1 MDHASISHFV
11 HEKARF
17 SNSQNVNSGL
27 GFKLTNRN
35 QSSAGYRSLKNLAYD
50 FKLFLSY
57 LNLPSVIATKTTLG
71 AFKLVLQLLSKRFIG
86 HVQNLTSS
94 LADPRPGRSKG
105 LRQQHQYSL
114 S

>member
-35 QSSAGYRSLKNLAYD
+35 QSSAGYRSLKKLTYD

-57 LNLPSVIATKTTLG
+57 LNLTSSTTTKATFG

-86 HVQNLTSS
+86 HVKHLETQRTKTPRRLSS
-94 LADPRPGRSKG
+94 EIRRS
-105 LRQQHQYSL
+105 
-114 S
+114 